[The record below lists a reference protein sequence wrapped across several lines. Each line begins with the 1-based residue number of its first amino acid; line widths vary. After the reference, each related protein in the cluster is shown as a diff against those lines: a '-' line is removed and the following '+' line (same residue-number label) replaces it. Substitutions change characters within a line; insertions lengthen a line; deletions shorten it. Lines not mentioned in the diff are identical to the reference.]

1 MPSTKKNASNI
12 HATLRKRLPLLLPLL
27 VGMVLVY
34 LGFIIRGLDLGSCPT
49 LGFNGVT
56 APCFHNF
63 AGTDIPIT
71 TAGNMVI
78 IIGTVLVVTTAAF
91 ALYTQSLHK
100 EAK

>member
-1 MPSTKKNASNI
+1 MPSRKKKASNI
-12 HATLRKRLPLLLPLL
+12 HATLVKRLPLLLPLL

-34 LGFIIRGLDLGSCPT
+34 LGLIIRGLDVGSCPT

-71 TAGNMVI
+71 SAGNIVI
-78 IIGTVLVVTTAAF
+78 IIGTVLVVTTAAL
-91 ALYTQSLHK
+91 ALCTQSLRK
-100 EAK
+100 DAK